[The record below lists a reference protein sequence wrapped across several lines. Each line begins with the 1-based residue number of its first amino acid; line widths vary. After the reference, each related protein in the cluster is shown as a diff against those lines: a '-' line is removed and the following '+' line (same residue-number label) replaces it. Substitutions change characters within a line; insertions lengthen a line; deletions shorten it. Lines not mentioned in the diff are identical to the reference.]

1 MSDDVAV
8 FTSVLQALED
18 VGILSDIVIIGGW
31 AQHLYR
37 RYFNEPPE
45 LSALRTADI
54 DILFGRP
61 PVIRPRGN
69 LEEILKTLGFERDF
83 AADGSTKFISR
94 EVEIEFLVPDRGR
107 GDVGPYQ
114 IKGLGIRA

>member
-54 DILFGRP
+54 DILSDGR
-61 PVIRPRGN
+61 
-69 LEEILKTLGFERDF
+69 LSFDHAE
-83 AADGSTKFISR
+83 ISR
-94 EVEIEFLVPDRGR
+94 KFSKPLDLNGTLRRMEAPSSSHA
-107 GDVGPYQ
+107 
-114 IKGLGIRA
+114 K